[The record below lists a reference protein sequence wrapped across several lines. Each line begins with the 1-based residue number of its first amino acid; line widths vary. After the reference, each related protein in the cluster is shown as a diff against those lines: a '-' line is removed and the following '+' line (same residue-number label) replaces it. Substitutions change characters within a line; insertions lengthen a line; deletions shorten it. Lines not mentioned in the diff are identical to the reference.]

1 MSAIVTGRSA
11 PILAAVVCAVFANAL
26 AAGDDKKGQSYDVSA
41 WAIRASKSNNEVSPE
56 LKPIVKDLK
65 KRFNYTGFKLE
76 WKKQSKTSEGKA
88 LSIDLTAGFKAQ
100 VTPLER
106 KGNRV
111 KLKIEVTKR
120 EGEKDKPL
128 LNTTVG
134 LDRGKFHLQGGWKI
148 DSKSADVLIVA
159 VSAR

>member
-11 PILAAVVCAVFANAL
+11 PILAAAVCAVFANAL

-76 WKKQSKTSEGKA
+76 RKKQSKTSEGKA

-111 KLKIEVTKR
+111 KL
-120 EGEKDKPL
+120 
-128 LNTTVG
+128 NTTVG
-134 LDRGKFHLQGGWKI
+134 LDRGRFHLQGGWKI